1 MHSFLSA
8 TLIVLGIGT
17 LLAVLRATRGPTSF
31 DRVLAVNSI
40 GTLAVLVICVHGFWA
55 GRPEFL
61 DIALLYA
68 LLNFIGT
75 IAVLKFFRFGTL
87 GDHIPGQ
94 TGVLNENKASD
105 DEGSRSQGDA

>member
-1 MHSFLSA
+1 MHSFLTA
-8 TLIVLGIGT
+8 TLIALGIAT
-17 LLAVLRATRGPTSF
+17 LLAVIRATRGPTAF

-40 GTLAVLVICVHGFWA
+40 GTIAVLLISVHGFWA

-87 GDHIPGQ
+87 GDHIPGE
-94 TGVLNENKASD
+94 TSRRSD
-105 DEGSRSQGDA
+105 DGKLNNEEGA

>member
-8 TLIVLGIGT
+8 TLIALGVAT
-17 LLAVLRATRGPTSF
+17 LLAVIRATRGPTAF
-31 DRVLAVNSI
+31 DRVLAINSI
-40 GTLAVLVICVHGFWA
+40 GTIAVLLISVHGFWA

-61 DIALLYA
+61 DIAVLYA

-87 GDHIPGQ
+87 GDHMPGE
-94 TGVLNENKASD
+94 TGALNEHGENAKHAR
-105 DEGSRSQGDA
+105 EKGDA

>member
-1 MHSFLSA
+1 MHSFLTA
-8 TLIVLGIGT
+8 TLIALGIAT
-17 LLAVLRATRGPTSF
+17 LLAVIRATRGPTAF

-40 GTLAVLVICVHGFWA
+40 GTIAVLLISVHGFWA

-87 GDHIPGQ
+87 GDHIPGE
-94 TGVLNENKASD
+94 TSRRSD
-105 DEGSRSQGDA
+105 DGKVNNEEGA